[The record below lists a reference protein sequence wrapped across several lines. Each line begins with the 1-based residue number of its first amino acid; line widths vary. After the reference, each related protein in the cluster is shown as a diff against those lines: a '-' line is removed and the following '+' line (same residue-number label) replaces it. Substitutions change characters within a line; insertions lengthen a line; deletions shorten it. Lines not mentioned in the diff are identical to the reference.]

1 MAIIEDKEIDFSEQG
16 DLLNGK
22 PYAEALASLI
32 KQDNPKD
39 KSLVI
44 GLLGEW
50 GSGKSSII
58 KTTEN
63 LIKKEKCNKRIKF
76 ITYDAWKYSK
86 DSFRRTFLLN
96 IQEELKIDR
105 SSLMDRFYK
114 NTSES
119 MLQIGNKKINIRSR
133 IFCSSVILFISLLV
147 KCFFDCKNFS
157 NIIDIIIFLS
167 TLFTGVFGSISV
179 FAKFLDNFKITQ
191 TTPLMFAPEQFEEC
205 FNEIT
210 GYALKKESFIKR
222 TLKWIIMNKSTSNLS
237 KLVIVIDN
245 IDRCDSETCRE
256 LLNNVKNFLTNEKNI
271 IFIIPTDDK
280 SLCNHLR
287 KHFGCQYNKAT
298 EFLRKIFDIEIFIK
312 PFVSG
317 ELFDFTKRLNKKY
330 KLGLSGNAINIISE
344 FYASNPRRIIQYLNN
359 IQSEFNIIRKKINE
373 KDAEKSMDIVCKLSI
388 IKEEW
393 PDYYKLILNDYRYM
407 TDFSSINNINK
418 LIENETEQENLCKFI
433 NKTSG
438 YSIDEKLLE
447 IIISNDYI
455 HQDIPQSIKNS
466 VNNLEFENISSYI
479 SDDKQRNRLIDYIIS
494 DEMLDISINRG
505 LWETRIL
512 NLFRNIFYIN
522 SKFEISKDYNAR
534 IKNKFQSQ
542 DFDPLIRAIYS
553 LKEDEITCFINYL
566 NLLHKQKL
574 DFFFDRFVKTIT
586 SDYNDEKFKDKNDII
601 LSLFDSLI
609 RKFSD
614 TKVFSEYSK
623 IIKNVYLSHLERVLD
638 LKPETINYI
647 ISEDFIDSIIDG
659 LVKNND
665 TSLKLKVLTYIIKSK
680 DKISNDLY
688 GRLFDKMKNLYDLRL
703 SNLKALL
710 DIFNNVKLDKI
721 PPTYLMQPFNHL
733 IIGDSDIMYDRY
745 RGRITYNKNIFTENP
760 IKDDSYFNSVIDF
773 LVKICKFTDNKINVI
788 DSLKIIIQLNINKW
802 DYILSKLKE
811 EIKPEKDDISYI
823 KQLVLS
829 SRLNSEEYCYWLK
842 ELSIRKYTSNEYILT
857 DDELSSELTNI
868 FMYSISNNNN
878 QNTISRLNEL
888 LEFLTKRREIAL
900 DKIIDNIYANQN
912 NFEKLSVDLKTLV
925 LDRICE
931 FFDNHKN
938 NEKILEIIAKYGSR
952 NNIKLLINYIKS
964 NINDN
969 VDSML
974 HLYGLIS
981 DKKISKK
988 DKEDISLYI
997 SEK

>member
-32 KQDNPKD
+32 KQDNHKD

-58 KTTEN
+58 KTTEK
-63 LIKKEKCNKRIKF
+63 LIKKEKCNKKIKF

-133 IFCSSVILFISLLV
+133 IFYSSVILFISLLV
-147 KCFFDCKNFS
+147 KCFFDYKNFS

-245 IDRCDSETCRE
+245 IDRCDSETCKE

-287 KHFGCQYNKAT
+287 KHFGYQYNKAT

-312 PFVSG
+312 PFANG
-317 ELFDFTKRLNKKY
+317 ELFDFTKKLNEKY
-330 KLGLSGNAINIISE
+330 ELGLSENAINIISE

-359 IQSEFNIIRKKINE
+359 IQSEFNIIRKKIKEEDPE
-373 KDAEKSMDIVCKLSI
+373 KAMDIVCKLTI

-407 TDFSSINNINK
+407 TDFSSINNK
-418 LIENETEQENLCKFI
+418 VIENETEQENLCKFI

-447 IIISNDYI
+447 KIISNDYI
-455 HQDIPQSIKNS
+455 YQDIPQSIKNS

-479 SDDKQRNRLIDYIIS
+479 SDNKQRNRLIDYIIS
-494 DEMLDISINRG
+494 YEMLGISINRG

-534 IKNKFQSQ
+534 IKNKIQSQ

-553 LKEDEITCFINYL
+553 LKEDEITYFINYL

-574 DFFFDRFVKTIT
+574 DFFFDRFVKTIA

-623 IIKNVYLSHLERVLD
+623 IIKNVYLSRLERVLD

-647 ISEDFIDSIIDG
+647 ISEDFIDSIIDR
-659 LVKNND
+659 LVKDND

-688 GRLFDKMKNLYDLRL
+688 GRLFDKMKNLYDFRL

-721 PPTYLMQPFNHL
+721 PSTYLMQPFNHL
-733 IIGDSDIMYDRY
+733 IIGDPDIRYDRY
-745 RGRITYNKNIFTENP
+745 NRRITYNKNIFTEKL
-760 IKDDSYFNSVIDF
+760 IKDASDVNSIIDF
-773 LVKICKFTDNKINVI
+773 LVKIYKFTDNEINVI
-788 DSLKIIIQLNINKW
+788 SYLQQINKM

-811 EIKPEKDDISYI
+811 EINPEKDDICYI

-868 FMYSISNNNN
+868 FMYSISNNND

-900 DKIIDNIYANQN
+900 DKIIDNIYANPN

>member
-16 DLLNGK
+16 DLLNEK

-63 LIKKEKCNKRIKF
+63 LIKKEKCNKKIKF

-119 MLQIGNKKINIRSR
+119 MLQIGNKKINIRKR
-133 IFCSSVILFISLLV
+133 IFYSCVILFMSILV
-147 KCFFDCKNFS
+147 KYFFDCKNFS
-157 NIIDIIIFLS
+157 NFIDVIIFLS

-179 FAKFLDNFKITQ
+179 FAKFLDNFTITQ

-222 TLKWIIMNKSTSNLS
+222 SLKWIIMNKSTSNLS

-245 IDRCDSETCRE
+245 IDRCDSETCKE
-256 LLNNVKNFLTNEKNI
+256 LLNNIKNFLTEEKNI

-280 SLCNHLR
+280 SLCNHLTSYFNCEF
-287 KHFGCQYNKAT
+287 KKAS
-298 EFLRKIFDIEIFIK
+298 EYLRKIFDIEIFIK

-317 ELFDFTKRLNKKY
+317 ELFDFTKKLNEKY
-330 KLGLSGNAINIISE
+330 GLGLSGNAINIISE

-359 IQSEFNIIRKKINE
+359 IQLEFNIIRKKIKEENTE
-373 KDAEKSMDIVCKLSI
+373 KAMDIICKLSI

-393 PDYYKLILNDYRYM
+393 PDYYKLILNDYNKYII
-407 TDFSSINNINK
+407 DFRNDDNRSFMDD
-418 LIENETEQENLCKFI
+418 ENLLSFLD
-433 NKTSG
+433 KTSG

-455 HQDIPQSIKNS
+455 YQDIPQSIKNS
-466 VNNLEFENISSYI
+466 VNNLEFKNINSYI
-479 SDDKQRNRLIDYIIS
+479 NEKKQRNRLIEYIIS
-494 DEMLDISINRG
+494 DEILGLSVNRG
-505 LWETRIL
+505 LWETKTL
-512 NLFRNIFYIN
+512 VLFRNIFYIN

-534 IKNKFQSQ
+534 IKNKIKSR
-542 DFDPLIRAIYS
+542 DFDPLIRSIYS
-553 LKEDEITCFINYL
+553 LKEDEISYFINYL

-586 SDYNDEKFKDKNDII
+586 FDYKDEKFKDKNDII

-609 RKFSD
+609 HKFSD
-614 TKVFSEYSK
+614 TKVLSEYSK
-623 IIKNVYLSHLERVLD
+623 IIKNVYLSRLERVLD
-638 LKPETINYI
+638 LKPETINHI

-659 LVKNND
+659 LVKDNE

-733 IIGDSDIMYDRY
+733 IIGDPDIMYDLYNRKVL
-745 RGRITYNKNIFTENP
+745 YNKNIFTEKL
-760 IKDDSYFNSVIDF
+760 IKDDSDVNSIIDF

-788 DSLKIIIQLNINKW
+788 DSLKKIIQLNNKKW

-842 ELSIRKYTSNEYILT
+842 ELSIRKDKISEKYILS
-857 DDELSSELTNI
+857 DKELSMELATI
-868 FMYSISNNNN
+868 FMYSFSNNND

-888 LEFLTKRREIAL
+888 LEFLNKRREIAL

-912 NFEKLSVDLKTLV
+912 NFEKLSADLKTLV

-938 NEKILEIIAKYGSR
+938 NEKILEIIAKYGSK

-988 DKEDISLYI
+988 DKEDISLYV